1 MKAAGKLLRAGH
13 IHAKV
18 QHATMTTYNMATWLM
33 HCSRHMEALGLGREE
48 KMTRR
53 GQGSGVEGDA
63 PGPKSQQAELSLRG
77 RFVWLAAKKTV
88 LFVYVPISIYI
99 YIVAIPVHECS
110 Y

>member
-63 PGPKSQQAELSLRG
+63 PGPKSQQAE
-77 RFVWLAAKKTV
+77 FVWLAAKKTV

-99 YIVAIPVHECS
+99 YSGYTGA
-110 Y
+110 

>member
-1 MKAAGKLLRAGH
+1 
-13 IHAKV
+13 
-18 QHATMTTYNMATWLM
+18 MATWLM
-33 HCSRHMEALGLGREE
+33 HCSRYMEALRLGREE

-77 RFVWLAAKKTV
+77 RLVWLAAKKTV
-88 LFVYVPISIYI
+88 LFVYVPI
-99 YIVAIPVHECS
+99 YIVAIPVHECL